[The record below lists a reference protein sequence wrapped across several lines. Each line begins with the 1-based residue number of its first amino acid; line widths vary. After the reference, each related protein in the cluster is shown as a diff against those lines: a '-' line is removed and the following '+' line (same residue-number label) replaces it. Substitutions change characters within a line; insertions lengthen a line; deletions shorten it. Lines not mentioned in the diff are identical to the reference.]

1 MKNVFNSKTFTR
13 MESKLRDTKDSD
25 KEYRCGIGP
34 FHPPC
39 LQRLVGVRS
48 FITVIGSLKLM
59 SWSLYTVTVSQI
71 TNIEK
76 AFGLTSAESGWLMTI
91 WELGY
96 LISTLVASY
105 FGSRAHMPLVMGCAC
120 IVFGI
125 SGLVAVL
132 PHFFAYTDSQD
143 RTDLKTNFNM
153 TFNPNL
159 CHNITDADS
168 YFHQS
173 TASPEEAPIAAQKTL
188 AYVLLIMG
196 MILQGVG
203 IGPCFPYYS
212 KYIDDSVDKQ
222 NTGYYLGNNTQF
234 LEYIYQIIKTKLLF
248 LIQLPTQN

>member
-1 MKNVFNSKTFTR
+1 MKSELHTKKT
-13 MESKLRDTKDSD
+13 D

-48 FITVIGSLKLM
+48 FITVFGSLGLM

-71 TNIEK
+71 TNMEK
-76 AFGLTSAESGWLMTI
+76 AFGLTSAESGWFMTI

-105 FGSRAHMPLVMGCAC
+105 FGPRAHMPLVMGCATVVC
-120 IVFGI
+120 GI
-125 SGLVAVL
+125 SGFVTVL

-143 RTDLKTNFNM
+143 RTNLKTNFNI

-173 TASPEEAPIAAQKTL
+173 TASPEEAPIATQKTL
-188 AYVLLIMG
+188 AYALLITG
-196 MILQGVG
+196 MVLQGVG
-203 IGPCFPYYS
+203 KGPCYPYSS

-222 NTGYYLGNNTQF
+222 NTGYYVGNN
-234 LEYIYQIIKTKLLF
+234 IYFVDNYQTIKMISF
-248 LIQLPTQN
+248 